1 MAHWT
6 KYFQHRQPYVVRAL
20 ACRMYV
26 FQPYVVRALAC
37 RMYVFLPYVEGVQ
50 KAFLLFF
57 KEKAYT
63 RVRAREKKC
72 TWSIFYIIP
81 KKQRKNTSKGT
92 S

>member
-1 MAHWT
+1 MLL
-6 KYFQHRQPYVVRAL
+6 QVVWIFFFRFSCPKNHGQKAWG
-20 ACRMYV
+20 RN
-26 FQPYVVRALAC
+26 VRPARLQEIST
-37 RMYVFLPYVEGVQ
+37 LEGVQ
-50 KAFLLFF
+50 KGFLLFF